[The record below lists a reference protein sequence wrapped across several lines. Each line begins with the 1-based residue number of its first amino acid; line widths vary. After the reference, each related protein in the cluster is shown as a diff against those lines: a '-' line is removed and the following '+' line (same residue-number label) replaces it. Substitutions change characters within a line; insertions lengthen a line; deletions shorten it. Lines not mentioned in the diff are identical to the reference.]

1 MVDQFMHHYTYCTHF
16 TDDTMYI
23 GVRSC
28 SCPVE
33 EDVKYIGSSKVLP
46 KHLYEFKEILQI
58 FPTRKEALAHEIELH
73 QQFDVARNPK
83 FHNQVKQTSTG
94 FDAKGG
100 KLSPEHIARI
110 KAALTGRVRSER
122 ERAAMRIGARK
133 RVHFPM
139 SEATKAKLS
148 LAKLGKPNPRS
159 THSLEQRIQQY
170 ASRADHTL
178 YLWVHKKT
186 GESITDSAWGM
197 GNRFIKTSSGKKR
210 ANRFTSA
217 INPNSK
223 DNSYLGWFPH
233 SIPTID

>member
-1 MVDQFMHHYTYCTHF
+1 MHHYTYCTHF

-46 KHLYEFKEILQI
+46 KHLYEFKEILQT

-73 QQFDVARNPK
+73 RQFDVARNPK
-83 FHNQVKQTSTG
+83 FHNQAKQTNTSFDVTGVKQ
-94 FDAKGG
+94 
-100 KLSPEHIARI
+100 SPEHRARI

-148 LAKLGKPNPRS
+148 LAKLGKPNPVGKYS
-159 THSLEQRIQQY
+159 TEQRIQQY

-178 YLWVHKKT
+178 YVWVHKKT

-223 DNSYLGWFPH
+223 DKSYLGWFPH